1 MRSSCT
7 SGTLGGKIWVVLSV
21 PHLSVVIPAY
31 NEDERLP
38 RTLARLHEY
47 YSAQDYPFDV
57 VVVSDGSRDRTA
69 DFVREFSVTHPH
81 FSVVEYQPNRGK
93 GYAVRKGMLEAQG
106 DLVLFCDA
114 DLATPQEETE
124 KLLAH
129 INQGADV
136 AIGSRPLRESKLEKR
151 QPLYREM
158 LGRLFNHAVQ
168 LLAIKGIDDTQCGF
182 KLFTRGASQE
192 VFSRCK
198 LDGFSFDFEALM
210 VARDLG
216 YRIDEVPIRW
226 SHQEGSK
233 VVLLRDG
240 PRMLRDLVR
249 LRLKGRR
256 ARLVRSES

>member
-1 MRSSCT
+1 M
-7 SGTLGGKIWVVLSV
+7 
-21 PHLSVVIPAY
+21 PHLSVVVPAY
-31 NEDERLP
+31 NEEERLP

-47 YSAQDYPFDV
+47 YETQPYPFDV
-57 VVVSDGSRDRTA
+57 IVVSDGSQDRTA
-69 DFVREFSVTHPH
+69 EIVREFAKVYPH
-81 FSVVEYQPNRGK
+81 FAIVEYQPNRGK
-93 GYAVRKGMLEAQG
+93 GYAVRKGMLEAGG

-124 KLLAH
+124 KLLEH
-129 INQGADV
+129 IKAGANV
-136 AIGSRPLRESKLEKR
+136 AIGSRPLRDSQLERR
-151 QPLYREM
+151 QPLHREL
-158 LGRLFNHAVQ
+158 LGRLFNRAVQ
-168 LLAIKGIDDTQCGF
+168 SLAIKGIDDTQCGF
-182 KLFTRGASQE
+182 KLFTRAAAQE

-249 LRLKGRR
+249 LRLMGRR
-256 ARLVRSES
+256 SRLVRSES

>member
-1 MRSSCT
+1 M
-7 SGTLGGKIWVVLSV
+7 
-21 PHLSVVIPAY
+21 PHLSVVVPAY
-31 NEDERLP
+31 NEEERLP

-47 YSAQDYPFDV
+47 YEAQPYSFDV
-57 VVVSDGSRDRTA
+57 LVVSDGSKDRTA
-69 DFVREFSVTHPH
+69 QIVEEFAKTHPH
-81 FSVVEYQPNRGK
+81 FSVLDYQPNRGK
-93 GYAVRKGMLEAQG
+93 GYAVRRGMLEATG

-124 KLLAH
+124 KLLEH
-129 INQGADV
+129 IHAGANV
-136 AIGSRPLRESKLEKR
+136 AIGSRPLRESKLERR
-151 QPLYREM
+151 QPLYREI
-158 LGRLFNHAVQ
+158 LGRLFNRAVQ
-168 LLAIKGIDDTQCGF
+168 TLAIKGIDDTQCGF
-182 KLFTRGASQE
+182 KIFTRVASQE